1 MGTVVANPFWTYLL
15 GPFVGASLA
24 FFLARFYDSSRR
36 YKEQVVAANL
46 ALLTIKNQYNDFL
59 LFRKGFFDEIK
70 RNCISDATPFWALI
84 RPSFT
89 DYGKY
94 EFDFQS
100 TGFLFEE
107 LASAKVFDEVQMV
120 QELYRSLVKLE
131 EFRTETSRE
140 SQDEIA
146 SYHRDHPKASVFEL
160 GTHLGPSTTAALEMI
175 AIGLA
180 IRAQDNGCYY
190 LKAFEGL
197 RAAATSRLERSFHYR
212 FERLFCSGSDR
223 DFTKL
228 IKIRT
233 EGRFDIS
240 ALPPF
245 PARLAAAVSGIL
257 QKQSEEREQD
267 RRNLATA
274 EAA

>member
-46 ALLTIKNQYNDFL
+46 ALLTIKTQYNDFL
-59 LFRKGFFDEIK
+59 LFRRGFLNEVA
-70 RNCISDATPFWALI
+70 RNHTNDDTPFWALV
-84 RPSFT
+84 RPTFT

-107 LASAKVFDEVQMV
+107 LASAKVFDEVQIV

-131 EFRTETSRE
+131 EFRTEVARK
-140 SQDEIA
+140 SQEEIA
-146 SYHRDHPKASVFEL
+146 SYHRDHPRATLAEIEKL
-160 GTHLGPSTTAALEMI
+160 LGPSTIAALEMI
-175 AIGLA
+175 AVGLA
-180 IRAQDNGCYY
+180 IRAVDNGSYY
-190 LKAFEGL
+190 LEAFDGL
-197 RAAATSRLERSFHYR
+197 RATVTSRLERSWHYR
-212 FERLFCSGSDR
+212 FERFFCSGSDS

-228 IKIRT
+228 IKIQT
-233 EGRFDIS
+233 EGRFELS
-240 ALPPF
+240 KLPALPSK
-245 PARLAAAVSGIL
+245 LAAEVNAII
-257 QKQSEEREQD
+257 QKQKEERERD
-267 RRNLATA
+267 REACATVK
-274 EAA
+274 AA